1 MTNSEPVIV
10 ERGYLEEEQAWWD
23 RRNDVAKRFNDQ
35 FVVDPV
41 ATKKLEERLD
51 AVIGEIDSVADEWRR
66 VGNGLQFSAA
76 RLQSAQYALRD
87 VIEQMR
93 ERVGCKTA

>member
-1 MTNSEPVIV
+1 MNAKPVII
-10 ERGYLEEEQAWWD
+10 ERGYMEEEQAWWN

-41 ATKKLEERLD
+41 ATQQLEERLNV
-51 AVIGEIDSVADEWRR
+51 VIGEIDSVADEWRR

-76 RLQSAQYALRD
+76 RLQSAQNALRD

-93 ERVGCKTA
+93 ERAGSS